1 MRSFSVQG
9 LTTVLLAA
17 AVAQVAYAQGSAAT
31 TGSGAVALT
40 ASKPTTQTT
49 LPTGPLPTTGVKN
62 GSSTPPVAGNNTLP
76 TLATTVDDND
86 APTTGEIDDTL
97 VAAPTDSTS
106 GSGAGDMTSPPAGS
120 MSTTPTRP
128 GTTSSVPSTSSDRP
142 STPTSAVSDSTT
154 STTAPE
160 SSTTS
165 SVPKTSST
173 QTSSTTLT
181 KTTESTSTEP
191 KTTSTVISSTTST
204 TSSTTSQSTTT
215 PTPSPSPTPTATAG
229 ASSSKPKRTVVELI
243 TTFVDGSIS
252 IGKVTKTVD
261 VDESTTKPTKTGG
274 GLYTS
279 TYTQDG
285 QVKIVTGTISDEMN
299 SGALSSVLSVTST
312 LVVLALGVVVSTM
325 F

>member
-1 MRSFSVQG
+1 GSTLVTSEASDSAPLSLSSTATDNASSVPIDSSSTQPRS
-9 LTTVLLAA
+9 
-17 AVAQVAYAQGSAAT
+17 
-31 TGSGAVALT
+31 
-40 ASKPTTQTT
+40 
-49 LPTGPLPTTGVKN
+49 LPTSTMPTPTSPATNTPLSNTD
-62 GSSTPPVAGNNTLP
+62 SSTLP